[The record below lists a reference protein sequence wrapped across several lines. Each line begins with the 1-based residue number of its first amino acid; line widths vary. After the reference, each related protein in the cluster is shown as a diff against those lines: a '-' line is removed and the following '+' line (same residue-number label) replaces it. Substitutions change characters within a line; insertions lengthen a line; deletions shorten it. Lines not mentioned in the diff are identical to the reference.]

1 MRLVKKRVINKS
13 KMNISLVELTQVIL
27 ADIFLS
33 GDNAIII
40 GMAAAGLSEKFR
52 RRVIFW
58 GMALAAGFRI
68 MFAAVA
74 SFLIQIPGILLFGGV
89 LLTFVCWRFF
99 KEIRRSHSI
108 TKDEVN
114 SELSEKLTEKQQ
126 FSQALFTIAI
136 ADISMSLDNVV
147 AVAAIA
153 REDTVLLIFGLVLAI
168 FLMAFFATMIM
179 KVMTKYPWISWVGLI
194 FLIYL
199 TLKMLI
205 DGFEELLHIL

>member
-1 MRLVKKRVINKS
+1 
-13 KMNISLVELTQVIL
+13 MNISLVELTQIIL

-68 MFAAVA
+68 MFAAIA
-74 SFLIQIPGILLFGGV
+74 SFLIQIPGILIFGGV

-108 TKDEVN
+108 AKDEIN

-126 FSQALFTIAI
+126 FYNCYCRYFYVT
-136 ADISMSLDNVV
+136 
-147 AVAAIA
+147 
-153 REDTVLLIFGLVLAI
+153 
-168 FLMAFFATMIM
+168 
-179 KVMTKYPWISWVGLI
+179 
-194 FLIYL
+194 
-199 TLKMLI
+199 
-205 DGFEELLHIL
+205 

>member
-1 MRLVKKRVINKS
+1 
-13 KMNISLVELTQVIL
+13 MNISLVELTQIIL

-68 MFAAVA
+68 MFAAIA
-74 SFLIQIPGILLFGGV
+74 SFLIQIPGILIFGGV

-108 TKDEVN
+108 AKDEIN

-126 FSQALFTIAI
+126 FSQALFTIAV

-168 FLMAFFATMIM
+168 FLMAFFATIIM

-199 TLKMLI
+199 TIKMLI